1 MDELQQ
7 VEQAW
12 QRKRTQLESASA
24 SQQARALQAELN
36 ELTDRRFELREQVA
50 SLRSRNKM
58 GALRPGAEH
67 HMARMS
73 ILDDAEIVCTT
84 LAGAGHEML
93 YRYTFD
99 TVVIDEAAQT
109 VEPSTLIPLRY
120 ECMRC
125 IMVGDPKQLP
135 PTVLS
140 QEAQRLEYDQSLFVR
155 MFNAAPERV
164 HLLSIQYRM
173 HPDISLFPL
182 SLIHI

>member
-1 MDELQQ
+1 
-7 VEQAW
+7 
-12 QRKRTQLESASA
+12 
-24 SQQARALQAELN
+24 
-36 ELTDRRFELREQVA
+36 
-50 SLRSRNKM
+50 M

-173 HPDISLFPL
+173 HPDISLFPSTAFYDKQL
-182 SLIHI
+182 VDGPRMTELTAQPWHGTALFGPFRFFDVRTPEEPGRCLLYTSPSPRD